1 MKNLRKNKK
10 FVLGASVALTALMLA
25 AATFAWFSAQDS
37 VDNEF
42 STGGIPKDSV
52 KVWEIFE
59 KPEEWKPGQE
69 VDKKV
74 AVANLGKE
82 AIFVRA
88 SFNETISK
96 MKADPTDATNLLVQ
110 KFDTEQS
117 GLVPVP
123 TTDYAADSTW
133 QEASAAGY
141 TVTGLPAGTKLYVKD
156 ITVGADTKIA
166 YAAVSSAN
174 GVVSGKFDLD
184 DSTKAITVTNAKF
197 EYYERD
203 TDVTE
208 NWTTTINADN
218 TVSHVDPKIK
228 LSYLNTNMAAPAANG
243 KWFYNTTDGWFY
255 YGGTVAGGSVSP
267 TFLDS
272 VTLDKNADNSYQY
285 LDYKLTVNV
294 EGLQATEAALEQ
306 WNVLAS
312 GATADL
318 HAAMVA
324 GL

>member
-10 FVLGASVALTALMLA
+10 FVLGASVALTGLMLA

-59 KPEEWKPGQE
+59 KPENWKPGE
-69 VDKKV
+69 KVDKKV

-82 AIFVRA
+82 PIFVRA

-96 MKADPTDATNLLVQ
+96 MKADPADPTNLLVQ
-110 KFDTEQS
+110 KFATEQT

-123 TTDYAADSTW
+123 TTDYASDASW
-133 QEASAAGY
+133 KEASAAGY
-141 TVTGLPAGTKLYVKD
+141 TVNGLPAGAKLYVKD
-156 ITVGADTKIA
+156 ITVGTDTKIA
-166 YAAVSSAN
+166 YAAVSSVN
-174 GVVSGKFDLD
+174 GVVSGKFDLND
-184 DSTKAITVTNAKF
+184 ATKEITVTDAQF
-197 EYYERD
+197 EYYENE

-208 NWTTTINADN
+208 NWTTTVKSDRL
-218 TVSHVDPKIK
+218 VSHVDPKIT
-228 LSYLNTNMAAPAANG
+228 LGYLDNNMSDPATTG

-255 YGGTVAGGSVSP
+255 YAGTVAGGSVSP
-267 TFLDS
+267 TFLDN

-306 WNVLAS
+306 WNVLS
-312 GATADL
+312 TGNTAAL
-318 HAAMVA
+318 YAAMVA